1 MKQNFIF
8 QSICR
13 DWKWLIKWNLS
24 FHELIRIKQYLNFA
38 SIDLIDI
45 KIAET
50 KLHLFL
56 SIFFFFLFFNLSLRK
71 KERWVSLTFLSSLE
85 ILSPYSNGVTQP
97 RLLLQSSALVPLV
110 IWLLPG
116 IPVRLTLLLS
126 GFFLRNLLN
135 ASTRTN
141 TASYISAAC
150 A

>member
-13 DWKWLIKWNLS
+13 DWKWLIKWNLF

-50 KLHLFL
+50 KPHLFL

>member
-45 KIAET
+45 KIAEA
-50 KLHLFL
+50 KPHLFL
-56 SIFFFFLFFNLSLRK
+56 SIFFFFLLFNLSLRK

>member
-50 KLHLFL
+50 KPHLFL
-56 SIFFFFLFFNLSLRK
+56 SIFFFFLLFNLSLRK